1 MSANFTGVTFP
12 YQKVAPANDA
22 VIRRAIF
29 DDGILT
35 GCDLSYSGSTLT
47 MTAGQL
53 MICGRQII
61 HPSSQN
67 WAVTGATSG
76 YARLVLTIDVT
87 RTSTKDTFDQ
97 VVDEIQYATDANGFA
112 DLTTADINATGTRY
126 QVAVCVVSLGPGGI
140 TGIAS
145 KLDMTEGG
153 GAGGNLKVIALAGV
167 AVTVTK
173 GSKVKQKVAD
183 AAGVAM
189 FTGLETGT
197 WTVTLPA
204 DVSPPTRTVDIDVD
218 YVVVIAYFSATINIT
233 YPAGSTCTCSDGTTT
248 LSAPDTSGTWA
259 CIVPNAGTWTAA
271 ATDGVENTS
280 ESVSITTDGQI
291 AAIELSYLLWLY
303 KSGNTY
309 NAVTGGWSV
318 AEHASTGGSFDS
330 VLTLNDDSMLLSTEV
345 FGGSV
350 VYANAFTNNSIDL
363 TGVNTLK
370 FKITGIGDQISA
382 TNPSGDVQNFRFSL
396 VVANARPT
404 TQSPTFTADLRIL
417 ATGEYSVDVS
427 SISAGYV
434 GVWITTVGYI
444 KTTLTISEIWG
455 EE

>member
-1 MSANFTGVTFP
+1 MIGRVNTG
-12 YQKVAPANDA
+12 
-22 VIRRAIF
+22 
-29 DDGILT
+29 GGSGCILT
-35 GCDLSYSGSTLT
+35 I
-47 MTAGQL
+47 TAVA
-53 MICGRQII
+53 
-61 HPSSQN
+61 SET
-67 WAVTGATSG
+67 VTIS
-76 YARLVLTIDVT
+76 
-87 RTSTKDTFDQ
+87 K
-97 VVDEIQYATDANGFA
+97 NGKSKSK
-112 DLTTADINATGTRY
+112 TAD
-126 QVAVCVVSLGPGGI
+126 
-140 TGIAS
+140 S
-145 KLDMTEGG
+145 K
-153 GAGGNLKVIALAGV
+153 GV
-167 AVTVTK
+167 AVFRGLDTGKWTITIVRGGVPITRVVAVTADY
-173 GSKVKQKVAD
+173 SVAIPLF
-183 AAGVAM
+183 A
-189 FTGLETGT
+189 
-197 WTVTLPA
+197 
-204 DVSPPTRTVDIDVD
+204 
-218 YVVVIAYFSATINIT
+218 ATINIT

-318 AEHASTGGSFDS
+318 AEHPSTGGSFDS

-350 VYANAFTNNSIDL
+350 AYANAFTNNSIDL

-370 FKITGIGDQISA
+370 FKITGIGNTAYSDNEGN
-382 TNPSGDVQNFRFSL
+382 THKFRFSL
-396 VVANARPT
+396 VVANERPT
-404 TQSPTFTADLRIL
+404 KHDPTFAADMKIL

-427 SISAGYV
+427 AVTAGYV
-434 GVWITTVGYI
+434 GIWITTGGYI